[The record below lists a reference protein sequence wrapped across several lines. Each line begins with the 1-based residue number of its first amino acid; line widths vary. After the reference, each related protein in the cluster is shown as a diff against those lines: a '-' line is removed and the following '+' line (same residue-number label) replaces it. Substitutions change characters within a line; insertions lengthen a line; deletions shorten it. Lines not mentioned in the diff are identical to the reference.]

1 MARNGKGGRLQNNHR
16 RSDNP
21 VMLRLKIKL
30 ALFNLVSKLVVAG
43 LFIVF
48 LPYITQRIN
57 LRQIDNGLIQ
67 KREKVISLIEEY
79 GIEPFIEA
87 DSVDAFGSY
96 NILKEEFISIER
108 IDFEEDVN
116 TIEVA
121 ERIIENE
128 ILRYRV
134 HNYSIKV
141 DGKPYL
147 IEIGKSLESISQ
159 TERNIRKVIMMFI
172 VFIIFITF
180 ITDLRYTQRLLK
192 PLDLIINKLKSIS
205 TPSTFDINEI
215 KTSTVDFRQ
224 LDRALIELMERLS
237 ELFTKEK
244 EITVNISH
252 ELMTPVSVL
261 RSKLENL
268 LMKEGLDIEIEE
280 KIEESL
286 KTLQRLQMLINS
298 LLMIARIESQQY
310 LKNDTV
316 QIKEV
321 LQEVI
326 NELKPIAEDKGISV
340 KSELSDHAT
349 PETVNRSLIFSMF
362 YNVVNNAIKNT
373 QAGGSIN
380 IELITDKG
388 KPVVNI
394 SDTGRGMTPEQLK
407 NLFLRFKSRDHSSG
421 DGTGIGL
428 AIAKTIADFHNI
440 KINVTSEPGKGTKFS
455 FIFS

>member
-1 MARNGKGGRLQNNHR
+1 
-16 RSDNP
+16 
-21 VMLRLKIKL
+21 MLRLKIKL

-48 LPYITQRIN
+48 LPYITQCIN

-205 TPSTFDINEI
+205 TPSTFDRNEI

-298 LLMIARIESQQY
+298 LLMIARIESRQY
-310 LKNDTV
+310 IKNDTV

-321 LQEVI
+321 LQEVVT
-326 NELKPIAEDKGISV
+326 ELKPIAEDKGISV
-340 KSELSDHAT
+340 NTDLSDYAE

-373 QAGGSIN
+373 PAGGNIN
-380 IELITDKG
+380 IELITEKG
-388 KPVVNI
+388 RPVVNI

-407 NLFLRFKSRDHSSG
+407 NIFLRFKSRDHNSG

-428 AIAKTIADFHNI
+428 AIAKTIADFHDI
-440 KINVTSEPGKGTKFS
+440 KINVTSEQGKGTKFS
-455 FIFS
+455 FIFF

>member
-1 MARNGKGGRLQNNHR
+1 
-16 RSDNP
+16 
-21 VMLRLKIKL
+21 MLRLKIKL

-141 DGKPYL
+141 DGEPYL

-205 TPSTFDINEI
+205 TPSTFDRNEI

-298 LLMIARIESQQY
+298 LLMIARIESRQY
-310 LKNDTV
+310 IKNDTV

-321 LQEVI
+321 LQEVVT
-326 NELKPIAEDKGISV
+326 ELKPIAEDKGISV
-340 KSELSDHAT
+340 NTDLSDYAE

-373 QAGGSIN
+373 PAGGNIN
-380 IELITDKG
+380 IELITEKG
-388 KPVVNI
+388 RPVVNI

-407 NLFLRFKSRDHSSG
+407 NIFLRFKSRDHNSG

-428 AIAKTIADFHNI
+428 AIAKTIADFHDI
-440 KINVTSEPGKGTKFS
+440 KINVTSEQGKGTKFS
-455 FIFS
+455 FIFF

>member
-1 MARNGKGGRLQNNHR
+1 
-16 RSDNP
+16 
-21 VMLRLKIKL
+21 MLRLKIKL
-30 ALFNLVSKLVVAG
+30 ALFNLVSKMVVAG

-57 LRQIDNGLIQ
+57 LRQIDNSLIQ

-87 DSVDAFGSY
+87 DSANAFGSY
-96 NILKEEFISIER
+96 NILKEEFISIEHF
-108 IDFEEDVN
+108 DNEEEIN
-116 TIEVA
+116 SIEVA
-121 ERIIENE
+121 ERLIENE
-128 ILRYRV
+128 ILKYRV

-141 DGKPYL
+141 DGEPYL

-159 TERNIRKVIMMFI
+159 TERNIRKVIMLFI
-172 VFIIFITF
+172 VFIILITF
-180 ITDLRYTQRLLK
+180 VTDFQYTQRLLK

-205 TPSTFDINEI
+205 TPSTFDRNEI
-215 KTSTVDFRQ
+215 VTSTVDFRQ
-224 LDRALIELMERLS
+224 LDRALIELMERLN
-237 ELFTKEK
+237 ELFAKEK

-268 LMKEGLDIEIEE
+268 LLKEGLDNETEE

-286 KTLQRLQMLINS
+286 KTLQRLQILVNS
-298 LLMIARIESQQY
+298 LLMIARIESRQY
-310 LKNDTV
+310 IKNDTV

-321 LQEVI
+321 LQEVVT
-326 NELKPIAEDKGISV
+326 ELKPIAEDKGISV
-340 KSELSDHAT
+340 NTDLSDYAE

-373 QAGGSIN
+373 PAGGNIN
-380 IELITDKG
+380 IELITEKG
-388 KPVVNI
+388 RPVVNI

-407 NLFLRFKSRDHSSG
+407 NIFLRFKSRDHNSG

-428 AIAKTIADFHNI
+428 AIAKTIADFHDI
-440 KINVTSEPGKGTKFS
+440 KINVTSEQGKGTKFS
-455 FIFS
+455 FIFF

>member
-1 MARNGKGGRLQNNHR
+1 
-16 RSDNP
+16 
-21 VMLRLKIKL
+21 MLRLKIKL

-57 LRQIDNGLIQ
+57 LRQIDNTLIQ

-116 TIEVA
+116 TIKVA

-205 TPSTFDINEI
+205 TPSTFDRNEI

-268 LMKEGLDIEIEE
+268 LIKEGLDIEVEE

-380 IELITDKG
+380 IELITEKG

-455 FIFS
+455 FIFSEIS

>member
-1 MARNGKGGRLQNNHR
+1 
-16 RSDNP
+16 
-21 VMLRLKIKL
+21 MLRLKIKL

-205 TPSTFDINEI
+205 TPSTFDRNEI

-455 FIFS
+455 FIFSEIS

>member
-1 MARNGKGGRLQNNHR
+1 
-16 RSDNP
+16 
-21 VMLRLKIKL
+21 MLRLKIKL

-57 LRQIDNGLIQ
+57 LRQIDNTLIQ

-205 TPSTFDINEI
+205 TPSTFDRNEI

-298 LLMIARIESQQY
+298 LLMIARIESRQY
-310 LKNDTV
+310 IKNDTV

-321 LQEVI
+321 LQEVVT
-326 NELKPIAEDKGISV
+326 ELKPIAEDKGISV
-340 KSELSDHAT
+340 NTDLSDYAE

-373 QAGGSIN
+373 PAGGNIN
-380 IELITDKG
+380 IELITEKG
-388 KPVVNI
+388 RPVVNI

-407 NLFLRFKSRDHSSG
+407 NIFLRFKSRDHNSG

-428 AIAKTIADFHNI
+428 AIAKTIADFHDI
-440 KINVTSEPGKGTKFS
+440 KINVTSEQGKGTKFS
-455 FIFS
+455 FIFF

>member
-1 MARNGKGGRLQNNHR
+1 
-16 RSDNP
+16 
-21 VMLRLKIKL
+21 MLRLKIKL
-30 ALFNLVSKLVVAG
+30 ALFNLVSKMVVAG

-57 LRQIDNGLIQ
+57 LRQIDNSLIQ

-87 DSVDAFGSY
+87 DSANAFGSY
-96 NILKEEFISIER
+96 NILKEEFISIEHF
-108 IDFEEDVN
+108 DNEEEIN
-116 TIEVA
+116 SIEVA
-121 ERIIENE
+121 ERLIENE
-128 ILRYRV
+128 ILKYRV

-141 DGKPYL
+141 DGEPYL

-205 TPSTFDINEI
+205 TPSTFDRNEI

-298 LLMIARIESQQY
+298 LLMIARIESRQY
-310 LKNDTV
+310 IKNDTV

-321 LQEVI
+321 LQEVVT
-326 NELKPIAEDKGISV
+326 ELKPIAEDKGISV
-340 KSELSDHAT
+340 NTDLSDYAE

-373 QAGGSIN
+373 PAGGNIN
-380 IELITDKG
+380 IELITEKG
-388 KPVVNI
+388 RPVVNI

-407 NLFLRFKSRDHSSG
+407 NIFLRFKSRDHNSG

-428 AIAKTIADFHNI
+428 AIAKTIADFHDI
-440 KINVTSEPGKGTKFS
+440 KINVTSEQGKGTKFS
-455 FIFS
+455 FIFF

>member
-1 MARNGKGGRLQNNHR
+1 
-16 RSDNP
+16 
-21 VMLRLKIKL
+21 
-30 ALFNLVSKLVVAG
+30 
-43 LFIVF
+43 
-48 LPYITQRIN
+48 
-57 LRQIDNGLIQ
+57 
-67 KREKVISLIEEY
+67 
-79 GIEPFIEA
+79 
-87 DSVDAFGSY
+87 
-96 NILKEEFISIER
+96 
-108 IDFEEDVN
+108 
-116 TIEVA
+116 
-121 ERIIENE
+121 
-128 ILRYRV
+128 
-134 HNYSIKV
+134 
-141 DGKPYL
+141 
-147 IEIGKSLESISQ
+147 GKSLESISQ

-205 TPSTFDINEI
+205 TPSTFDRNEI

-298 LLMIARIESQQY
+298 LLMIARIESRQY
-310 LKNDTV
+310 IKNDTV

-321 LQEVI
+321 LQEVVT
-326 NELKPIAEDKGISV
+326 ELKPIAEDKGISV
-340 KSELSDHAT
+340 NTDLSDYAE

-373 QAGGSIN
+373 PAGGNIN
-380 IELITDKG
+380 IELITEKG
-388 KPVVNI
+388 RPVVNI

-407 NLFLRFKSRDHSSG
+407 NIFLRFKSRDHNSG

-428 AIAKTIADFHNI
+428 AIAKTIADFHDI
-440 KINVTSEPGKGTKFS
+440 KINVTSEQGKGTKFS
-455 FIFS
+455 FIFF

>member
-1 MARNGKGGRLQNNHR
+1 
-16 RSDNP
+16 
-21 VMLRLKIKL
+21 MLRLKIKL

-205 TPSTFDINEI
+205 TPSTFDRNEI

-298 LLMIARIESQQY
+298 LLMIARIESRQY
-310 LKNDTV
+310 IKNDTV

-321 LQEVI
+321 LQEVVT
-326 NELKPIAEDKGISV
+326 ELKPIAEDKGISV
-340 KSELSDHAT
+340 NTDLSDYAE

-373 QAGGSIN
+373 PAGGNIN
-380 IELITDKG
+380 IELITEKG
-388 KPVVNI
+388 RPVVNI

-407 NLFLRFKSRDHSSG
+407 NIFLRFKSRDHNSG

-428 AIAKTIADFHNI
+428 AIAKTIADFHDI
-440 KINVTSEPGKGTKFS
+440 KINVTSEQGKGTKFS
-455 FIFS
+455 FIFF